1 MKRIEIG
8 RYAGFC
14 SGVERTV
21 RVTRSAL
28 KKSGGSVYSLGQI
41 IHSPQMVHRL
51 EKLGLKVV
59 SDMGEVLSGTF
70 IVRSHGLPDRLVEE
84 VRKKGLNVVDATCPF
99 VKKVREQA
107 KALIKEGYKLVIV
120 GDPDHPEIEGVVD
133 AVSGRAVV
141 ISSVDELDDM
151 KVVRKVGVVFQT
163 TFPLS
168 WAMEIICVLF
178 ERCQEL
184 KVNNTLCFETLK
196 RQEEALEM
204 ARSVDVMIV
213 VGGRNSANTTH
224 LSGIVRATG
233 CSTYHIEEPGELLAE
248 WFEGVEIV
256 GLTAGASTPSW
267 LINNV
272 VKKIKNILGD
282 VEVHIFEGNVVQ

>member
-1 MKRIEIG
+1 VKRIEIG

-41 IHSPQMVHRL
+41 IHNPQMVHRL
-51 EKLGLKVV
+51 EKMGLKVV
-59 SDMGEVLSGTF
+59 SNIGEAISGTF

-84 VRKKGLNVVDATCPF
+84 VGKKGLNVVDATCPF

-107 KALIKEGYKLVIV
+107 KLLINEGYKLVIV

-141 ISSVDELDDM
+141 ISSVDDLDDM

-168 WAMEIICVLF
+168 WAQEIICALF

-184 KVNNTLCFETLK
+184 KVHNTLCFETLK

-224 LSGIVRATG
+224 LSEIVRATG
-233 CSTYHIEEPGELLAE
+233 CSTYHIEEPDEILAE

-256 GLTAGASTPSW
+256 GLTAGASTPAW

>member
-21 RVTRSAL
+21 KVTRDAL
-28 KKSGGSVYSLGQI
+28 KKDGDSVYSLGQI
-41 IHSPQMVHRL
+41 IHSPQMVRRL
-51 EKLGLKVV
+51 ERLGLKVIN
-59 SDMGEVLSGTF
+59 DICEVLSGTF

-84 VRKKGLNVVDATCPF
+84 VERRGINVIDATCPF

-107 KALIKEGYKLVIV
+107 KLLIDKGYKLIII
-120 GDPDHPEIEGVVD
+120 GDKNHPEIKGVMD
-133 AVSGRAVV
+133 AVFEKAVV
-141 ISSVDELDDM
+141 VSSFNELDDV
-151 KVVRKVGVVFQT
+151 KIGKKVGVVFQT

-168 WAMEIICVLF
+168 WAQNIISALF

-184 KVNNTLCFETLK
+184 LIHNTLCFETLI
-196 RQEEALEM
+196 RQREALEI
-204 ARSVDVMIV
+204 ASVVDVMIV

-224 LSGIVRATG
+224 LSEIVRATG
-233 CSTYHIEEPGELLAE
+233 CSTYHIEEPDELKEE
-248 WFEGVEIV
+248 WFDGVEKV

-267 LINNV
+267 LINDV
-272 VKKIKNILGD
+272 IKGIKKILDD
-282 VEVHIFEGNVVQ
+282 VEVHTFGG